1 MAIQNQPLRIPEQW
15 DAAWFRTFMAE
26 VLAKADVRNAVG
38 VGLEITSNG
47 NSVAT
52 LTVDAGTSL
61 TPHNEDPLAH
71 VAAFNAHKAES
82 NPHAQYITEAPL
94 DGNSYVRQNGAWVL
108 GSGAA
113 PVDSFLLEIGDDLLL
128 EDGSLL
134 LLE

>member
-1 MAIQNQPLRIPEQW
+1 VITRRQLYEKRQRPPRKVP
-15 DAAWFRTFMAE
+15 E
-26 VLAKADVRNAVG
+26 VLPED
-38 VGLEITSNG
+38 IT
-47 NSVAT
+47 
-52 LTVDAGTSL
+52 
-61 TPHNEDPLAH
+61 
-71 VAAFNAHKAES
+71 AF
-82 NPHAQYITEAPL
+82 ITEAPL